1 MGNLAL
7 DNIAI
12 CNIIFADCNK
22 EFFHETRR
30 QTAIP
35 PLRGRFAPRI
45 GPFDD
50 PAGTRCR
57 VEAGAGPRPKSGVS
71 LPNREWR
78 QTALDAHDAR
88 AFGAILPRLSRIFGG
103 RPGGLHARVAV

>member
-1 MGNLAL
+1 MGNLSL
-7 DNIAI
+7 DKIAI
-12 CNIIFADCNK
+12 CNIIFADCNTR
-22 EFFHETRR
+22 FSDETRR
-30 QTAIP
+30 QTPLP
-35 PLRGRFAPRI
+35 PLCGRFAPRI

-57 VEAGAGPRPKSGVS
+57 DEAGDRPRPKSGVS

-78 QTALDAHDAR
+78 PTALDAHDAR
-88 AFGAILPRLSRIFGG
+88 VTGTILPRLSRFSGG

>member
-1 MGNLAL
+1 MGNFSL
-7 DNIAI
+7 DKIAI

-30 QTAIP
+30 QTPLP
-35 PLRGRFAPRI
+35 PRRGRSAPRI

-57 VEAGAGPRPKSGVS
+57 NEARDRPRPEPGVS
-71 LPNREWR
+71 FANREWR
-78 QTALDAHDAR
+78 PTALDAHDAR
-88 AFGAILPRLSRIFGG
+88 VTGAILSCLSRIFGG